1 MCERH
6 GWLPSLLFNRSPQ
19 SSELEGH
26 PEVPMYSSL
35 TEPFQAESGKH
46 WG

>member
-6 GWLPSLLFNRSPQ
+6 GLLPSILFNHSPQ

-26 PEVPMYSSL
+26 PEVPMYSPL

-46 WG
+46 